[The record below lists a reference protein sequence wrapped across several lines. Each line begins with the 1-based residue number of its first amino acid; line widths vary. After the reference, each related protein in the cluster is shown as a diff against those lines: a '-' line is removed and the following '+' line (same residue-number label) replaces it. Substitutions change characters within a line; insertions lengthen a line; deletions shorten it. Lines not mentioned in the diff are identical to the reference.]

1 MSNYSFKYRDAICIC
16 ALALWANLDASNSS
30 PSTKISCIGHPLD
43 FWLDGGV
50 VDSLK
55 DNKFLSC
62 KPEFDDVGNAIV
74 YEILNIGCVGCFG
87 HENQSQGGNQIV

>member
-1 MSNYSFKYRDAICIC
+1 M
-16 ALALWANLDASNSS
+16 
-30 PSTKISCIGHPLD
+30 
-43 FWLDGGV
+43 
-50 VDSLK
+50 DSLK
-55 DNKFLSC
+55 DNKILSC